1 MVYQLSEKNQI
12 FVALFAIVVLCAG
25 KLFKDYLYR
34 GGYIEGLT
42 SRLVSSQELVQSGSR
57 QDNITLILKVKLGV
71 ALSGSN
77 SITVNW
83 QNDIGITLT
92 ANSPNVDYLITVPSN
107 SGNGTFGLPSVNI
120 DGATNIG
127 TLTFTLTSG
136 TVNVGTT
143 LTITMNNIQI
153 DAGTPDG
160 GKYPGVPNFSF
171 KTRTSTESVPV
182 TTPVIVLGSVGVADS
197 PNYIK
202 EIENALNTINT
213 RIAGGSSATATDLRQ
228 IQTALVTVLAYTYG
242 TVKQAGSVFD
252 SQALYDAQKTAI
264 EFIRKEKDRAAKN
277 ADSLSQDNINKRRM
291 AQINT
296 YYTRNYE
303 ANTEVMKNIIFLSI
317 GLIALAVLRKKELI
331 PDSISTLGVIFVL
344 TLGGIVIGQ
353 QAYDIIRRNDHDFD
367 KYDWNFNEEEMNK
380 KHITQLSDDPA
391 NLSEMGMGMASCFG
405 PGCCNVGTK
414 WNESA
419 KKCVPSGTASW
430 ASNTLT
436 INVFIM
442 NELNAGDKITIT
454 LPTGVF
460 TETYS
465 GTRPAFLTIRG
476 NGSGSVVD
484 PFDVTITSG
493 TTISAGSIYT
503 IPITGMSDASGTARN
518 SIIRVK
524 TTSEPSESSIMII

>member
-12 FVALFAIVVLCAG
+12 LVALFAIVVLCAG

-34 GGYIEGLT
+34 GGYVEGLT
-42 SRLVSSQELVQSGSR
+42 SRLVSSQELVRSGTA
-57 QDNITLILKVKLGV
+57 QTGITLILNVTLGA
-71 ALSGSN
+71 ALSSGGT
-77 SITVNW
+77 ITVTWPSNKKV
-83 QNDIGITLT
+83 TLT
-92 ANSPNVDYLITVPSN
+92 ASTGDYTISGGSFGSPT
-107 SGNGTFGLPSVNI
+107 VNI

-127 TLTFTLTSG
+127 TLTFTASGNVTSG
-136 TVNVGTT
+136 TM
-143 LTITMNNIQI
+143 LTITMKNIQI
-153 DAGTPDG
+153 DAGTLDAD
-160 GKYPGVPNFSF
+160 GKYPGISDFSF
-171 KTRTSTESVPV
+171 RTTSSAESSAPV
-182 TTPVIVLGSVGVADS
+182 TTPVIVLDSGGVAGT
-197 PNYIK
+197 PQHIV
-202 EIENALNTINT
+202 EIENALNIINE
-213 RIAGGSSATATDLRQ
+213 RLKTASGPDHTSLSK
-228 IQTALVTVLAYTYG
+228 IQTALVTVLAYTHG
-242 TVKQAGSVFD
+242 TVKQAGSVFN

-264 EFIRKEKDRAAKN
+264 EFIKKEKERAKKN
-277 ADSLSQDNINKRRM
+277 ADSLSDDNNNKRRM

-303 ANTEVMKNIIFLSI
+303 ANTEVMKNIIFLSVA
-317 GLIALAVLRKKELI
+317 LIALAVLRKKELI

-367 KYDWNFNEEEMNK
+367 KYDWNFNEEEMNR

-391 NLSEMGMGMASCFG
+391 NLSEMGMGMAPCFG
-405 PGCCNVGTK
+405 PGCCHVGTK

-442 NELNAGDKITIT
+442 NALDATDKITIT

-460 TETYS
+460 TETTS
-465 GTRPAFLTIRG
+465 GTPPAFVSNRG
-476 NGSGSVVD
+476 SGSGSVVD

-493 TTISAGSIYT
+493 ITITAGSIYT
-503 IPITGMSDASGTARN
+503 ITINGMTASGTARN
-518 SIIRVK
+518 SIIKVK
-524 TTSEPSESSIMII
+524 TTKEPSESSIMII

>member
-42 SRLVSSQELVQSGSR
+42 SRLVSSQELVRRATAQTG
-57 QDNITLILKVKLGV
+57 ITLILNVTLGA
-71 ALSGSN
+71 ALSSGGAITVTWPSN
-77 SITVNW
+77 KGVTLTTTSGNYSIT
-83 QNDIGITLT
+83 GGSF
-92 ANSPNVDYLITVPSN
+92 NSP
-107 SGNGTFGLPSVNI
+107 SVSI
-120 DGATNIG
+120 DSATNIG
-127 TLTFTLTSG
+127 TLTFTATGAVSSG
-136 TVNVGTT
+136 TM
-143 LTITMNNIQI
+143 LTITIGGI
-153 DAGTPDG
+153 TITGAAADSTGKSPGIPD
-160 GKYPGVPNFSF
+160 FSF
-171 KTRTSTESVPV
+171 KTTTSAESTPV
-182 TTPVIVLGSVGVADS
+182 TTPVIVLGSGGVAGT
-197 PNYIK
+197 PTPIV
-202 EIENALNTINT
+202 EIEKAIDTINE
-213 RIAGGSSATATDLRQ
+213 RLKTASGAEHTDLSKV
-228 IQTALVTVLAYTYG
+228 QTALVTVLAYTYG

-252 SQALYDAQKTAI
+252 SEALYDAQKTAI
-264 EFIRKEKDRAAKN
+264 DFIKKEKERAKKN
-277 ADSLSQDNINKRRM
+277 AELLSEDNMNKRRM

-367 KYDWNFNEEEMNK
+367 KYDWNFNEEEMNR
-380 KHITQLSDDPA
+380 KHITQMSADPV
-391 NLSEMGMGMASCFG
+391 NLSEMGMGMAPCFG
-405 PGCCNVGTK
+405 PGCCHVGTK

-430 ASNTLT
+430 ASSTLT

-442 NELNAGDKITIT
+442 NALDASDTITVT

-460 TETYS
+460 T
-465 GTRPAFLTIRG
+465 GTPSPGSLTG
-476 NGSGSVVD
+476 
-484 PFDVTITSG
+484 PFDVTPGAKT
-493 TTISAGSIYT
+493 AGSIHT
-503 IPITGMSDASGTARN
+503 ITITGMTASGTAQG
-518 SIIRVK
+518 SIIKVK
-524 TTSEPSESSIMII
+524 TTKELSESSIMII

>member
-42 SRLVSSQELVQSGSR
+42 SRLVSSQELVRRGTAQTG
-57 QDNITLILKVKLGV
+57 ITLILNVTLGAPLSNTSNPAGTIKVEWPSNKGV
-71 ALSGSN
+71 TLTTTSGN
-77 SITVNW
+77 YSIT
-83 QNDIGITLT
+83 GG
-92 ANSPNVDYLITVPSN
+92 S
-107 SGNGTFGLPSVNI
+107 FGSASVSI
-120 DGATNIG
+120 DDATNIG
-127 TLTFTLTSG
+127 TLTFTASG
-136 TVNVGTT
+136 TVNANTT
-143 LTITMNNIQI
+143 LTITIGSI
-153 DAGTPDG
+153 TITG
-160 GKYPGVPNFSF
+160 GRADPTTGNFPGISDFSF
-171 KTRTSTESVPV
+171 KTTSSAESGTPV
-182 TTPVIVLGSVGVADS
+182 TTPVIVLGSGGVAGT
-197 PNYIK
+197 PGPIV
-202 EIENALNTINT
+202 EIEKALDTINT
-213 RIAGGSSATATDLRQ
+213 RIGTETDVAKANDLRK

-252 SQALYDAQKTAI
+252 SEALYEAQKTAI
-264 EFIRKEKDRAAKN
+264 DFIKKEKIRAKKN
-277 ADSLSQDNINKRRM
+277 ADSLSDDNKNKRRM

-303 ANTEVMKNIIFLSI
+303 ANTEVMKNIIFLSVA
-317 GLIALAVLRKKELI
+317 LIALAVLRKKELI

-391 NLSEMGMGMASCFG
+391 NLSELGMGMAPCYG
-405 PGCCNVGTK
+405 PGCCNDGTI

-419 KKCVPSGTASW
+419 KKCVPSGTAASW

-436 INVFIM
+436 INVYIKTA
-442 NELNAGDKITIT
+442 LLAGDTITVT

-460 TETYS
+460 
-465 GTRPAFLTIRG
+465 GG
-476 NGSGSVVD
+476 NPSIGSVSA
-484 PFDVTITSG
+484 PFDVTPGAKT
-493 TTISAGSIYT
+493 AGSIHT
-503 IPITGMSDASGTARN
+503 IAITGMSVAPGKTAQG
-518 SIIRVK
+518 SYIKLK
-524 TTSEPSESSIMII
+524 TTKDPSELSIMII

>member
-34 GGYIEGLT
+34 RGYVEGLT
-42 SRLVSSQELVQSGSR
+42 SRLVSSQELVRRTTDQTG
-57 QDNITLILKVKLGV
+57 ITLILNVTLGA
-71 ALSGSN
+71 ALSSGG
-77 SITVNW
+77 SITVTWPSNHP
-83 QNDIGITLT
+83 GVTLT
-92 ANSPNVDYLITVPSN
+92 TT
-107 SGNGTFGLPSVNI
+107 SGNYTITGGSFNSRSVSI
-120 DGATNIG
+120 DSVTNIG
-127 TLTFTLTSG
+127 TLTFTASGEVSSG
-136 TVNVGTT
+136 TM
-143 LTITMNNIQI
+143 LTITIGSI
-153 DAGTPDG
+153 TITGRAVDST
-160 GKYPGVPNFSF
+160 GKSPGISDFSF
-171 KTRTSTESVPV
+171 TTTSSAESDKPV
-182 TTPVIVLGSVGVADS
+182 TTPVIVLGSGGVADS
-197 PNYIK
+197 PDYIK
-202 EIENALNTINT
+202 EIENALDIINT
-213 RIAGGSSATATDLRQ
+213 RIGTEPADTVDDLRK

-264 EFIRKEKDRAAKN
+264 EFIRKEKDRAKNN
-277 ADSLSQDNINKRRM
+277 ADSLSDDNNNKRRM

-303 ANTEVMKNIIFLSI
+303 ANTEVMKNIIFLSVA
-317 GLIALAVLRKKELI
+317 LIALAVLRKKELI

-391 NLSEMGMGMASCFG
+391 NLSEMGMGMAPCFG
-405 PGCCNVGTK
+405 PGCCHVGTK

-430 ASNTLT
+430 ASSTLT

-442 NELNAGDKITIT
+442 NELAATDTITVT

-460 TETYS
+460 T
-465 GTRPAFLTIRG
+465 GTPSPGSLTA
-476 NGSGSVVD
+476 
-484 PFDVTITSG
+484 PFDVTPGAKT
-493 TTISAGSIYT
+493 AGSIHT
-503 IPITGMSDASGTARN
+503 IAITGMTASGTVSQ
-518 SIIRVK
+518 SILKVK

>member
-34 GGYIEGLT
+34 RGYVEGLT
-42 SRLVSSQELVQSGSR
+42 SRLVSSQELVRRTTPQTG
-57 QDNITLILKVKLGV
+57 ITLILNVTLGA
-71 ALSGSN
+71 ALSSGG
-77 SITVNW
+77 SITVTWPSNK
-83 QNDIGITLT
+83 GITLT
-92 ANSPNVDYLITVPSN
+92 TTSENYSISSVSFSPA
-107 SGNGTFGLPSVNI
+107 SVSI
-120 DGATNIG
+120 DSVTNIG
-127 TLTFTLTSG
+127 TLTFTASGEVSSG
-136 TVNVGTT
+136 TM
-143 LTITMNNIQI
+143 LTITIGSI
-153 DAGTPDG
+153 TITGGSAGIPD
-160 GKYPGVPNFSF
+160 FSF
-171 KTRTSTESVPV
+171 TTTSSAESSAPV
-182 TTPVIVLGSVGVADS
+182 TTPVIVLDSGGVAGT
-197 PNYIK
+197 PGPIV
-202 EIENALNTINT
+202 EIEKALDTINT
-213 RIAGGSSATATDLRQ
+213 RIGTETDVAKANDLRK

-264 EFIRKEKDRAAKN
+264 EFIRKEKKRAENSAKM
-277 ADSLSQDNINKRRM
+277 LSEDNINKRRM

-391 NLSEMGMGMASCFG
+391 NLSEMGMGMAPCFG
-405 PGCCNVGTK
+405 PGCCHVGTK

-430 ASNTLT
+430 ASNILT
-436 INVFIM
+436 INVYIM
-442 NELNAGDKITIT
+442 NALAAGDTITVT
-454 LPTGVF
+454 LPTNVF
-460 TETYS
+460 T
-465 GTRPAFLTIRG
+465 G
-476 NGSGSVVD
+476 GS
-484 PFDVTITSG
+484 
-493 TTISAGSIYT
+493 
-503 IPITGMSDASGTARN
+503 
-518 SIIRVK
+518 
-524 TTSEPSESSIMII
+524 PSPVG